1 MTGKRIL
8 VTGAGSGFGREVAL
22 RLAAKGHCVIAGVQI
37 APQITEL
44 SAEAARRGLALDAV
58 KLDVTCARERA
69 QAARWDVDVLLN
81 NAGAGEAGALV
92 DLPVDIVRELFETNV
107 FGPLELTQQVAR
119 GMIARGRGRIV
130 FVSSIAGLI
139 TGAYTGAYCAS
150 KHALEAIAEAM
161 HLELAAHGV
170 QIAVVNPGPY
180 RTGFND
186 RMMETP
192 RRWARPGARR
202 GDARN
207 AHVPARAVRSAGD
220 DREDGRRDRGR
231 RRAVPQSA
239 ARRRRADRARRAG
252 ARVDAPS
259 ERAARR
265 VSSRRAAIATSR
277 AARAEA
283 GCAAPLVA
291 TDAEAAW
298 PRRR

>member
-139 TGAYTGAYCAS
+139 TGAYCAS

-192 RRWARPGARR
+192 RRWLDPARDAATPETLTFPLEQFDPQEMIEKMVDVTEADGGLFRNLLPAAAEQIVRDEQAHAWTRRQNERR
-202 GDARN
+202 GA
-207 AHVPARAVRSAGD
+207 
-220 DREDGRRDRGR
+220 
-231 RRAVPQSA
+231 
-239 ARRRRADRARRAG
+239 
-252 ARVDAPS
+252 
-259 ERAARR
+259 
-265 VSSRRAAIATSR
+265 
-277 AARAEA
+277 
-283 GCAAPLVA
+283 
-291 TDAEAAW
+291 
-298 PRRR
+298 

>member
-139 TGAYTGAYCAS
+139 TGAYCAS

-192 RRWARPGARR
+192 RRWLDPARDAVTPETLTFPLEQFDPQEMIEKMVDVTEADGGLFRNLLPAAAEQIVRDEQAHAWTGRQNERR
-202 GDARN
+202 GA
-207 AHVPARAVRSAGD
+207 
-220 DREDGRRDRGR
+220 
-231 RRAVPQSA
+231 
-239 ARRRRADRARRAG
+239 
-252 ARVDAPS
+252 
-259 ERAARR
+259 
-265 VSSRRAAIATSR
+265 
-277 AARAEA
+277 
-283 GCAAPLVA
+283 
-291 TDAEAAW
+291 
-298 PRRR
+298 

>member
-130 FVSSIAGLI
+130 FVLSIAGLI
-139 TGAYTGAYCAS
+139 TGAYCAS

-192 RRWARPGARR
+192 RRWLDPARDAATPETLTFPLEQFDPQEMIEKMVDVTEADGGLFRNLLPAAAEQIVRDEQAHAWTRRQNERR
-202 GDARN
+202 GA
-207 AHVPARAVRSAGD
+207 
-220 DREDGRRDRGR
+220 
-231 RRAVPQSA
+231 
-239 ARRRRADRARRAG
+239 
-252 ARVDAPS
+252 
-259 ERAARR
+259 
-265 VSSRRAAIATSR
+265 
-277 AARAEA
+277 
-283 GCAAPLVA
+283 
-291 TDAEAAW
+291 
-298 PRRR
+298 

>member
-44 SAEAARRGLALDAV
+44 SAEAAR
-58 KLDVTCARERA
+58 
-69 QAARWDVDVLLN
+69 WDVDVLLN

-92 DLPVDIVRELFETNV
+92 DLPADIVRELFETNV

-192 RRWARPGARR
+192 RRWLDPARDAATPETLTFPLEQFDPQEMIEKMVDVTEADGGLFRNLLPAAAEQIVRDEQAHAWTRRQNERR
-202 GDARN
+202 GA
-207 AHVPARAVRSAGD
+207 
-220 DREDGRRDRGR
+220 
-231 RRAVPQSA
+231 
-239 ARRRRADRARRAG
+239 
-252 ARVDAPS
+252 
-259 ERAARR
+259 
-265 VSSRRAAIATSR
+265 
-277 AARAEA
+277 
-283 GCAAPLVA
+283 
-291 TDAEAAW
+291 
-298 PRRR
+298 

>member
-139 TGAYTGAYCAS
+139 TGAYCAS

-192 RRWARPGARR
+192 RRWL
-202 GDARN
+202 D
-207 AHVPARAVRSAGD
+207 PARDAATPETLTFPLEQFDPQEMIEKMVDVTEADGGLFRNLLPAAAEQIVRDEQAHAWT
-220 DREDGRRDRGR
+220 RR
-231 RRAVPQSA
+231 QN
-239 ARRRRADRARRAG
+239 
-252 ARVDAPS
+252 
-259 ERAARR
+259 E
-265 VSSRRAAIATSR
+265 
-277 AARAEA
+277 
-283 GCAAPLVA
+283 
-291 TDAEAAW
+291 
-298 PRRR
+298 

>member
-192 RRWARPGARR
+192 RRWL
-202 GDARN
+202 D
-207 AHVPARAVRSAGD
+207 PARDAATPETLTFPLEQFDPQEMIEKMVDVTEADGGLFRNLLPAAAEQIVRDEQAHAWT
-220 DREDGRRDRGR
+220 RRQNEWRG
-231 RRAVPQSA
+231 A
-239 ARRRRADRARRAG
+239 
-252 ARVDAPS
+252 
-259 ERAARR
+259 
-265 VSSRRAAIATSR
+265 
-277 AARAEA
+277 
-283 GCAAPLVA
+283 
-291 TDAEAAW
+291 
-298 PRRR
+298 

>member
-139 TGAYTGAYCAS
+139 TGAYCAS

-192 RRWARPGARR
+192 RRWL
-202 GDARN
+202 D
-207 AHVPARAVRSAGD
+207 PARDAATPETLTFPLEQFDPQEMIEKMVDVTEADGGLFRNLLPAAAEQIVRDEQAHAWT
-220 DREDGRRDRGR
+220 RRQNER
-231 RRAVPQSA
+231 R
-239 ARRRRADRARRAG
+239 
-252 ARVDAPS
+252 
-259 ERAARR
+259 
-265 VSSRRAAIATSR
+265 
-277 AARAEA
+277 
-283 GCAAPLVA
+283 
-291 TDAEAAW
+291 
-298 PRRR
+298 